1 MSKEPSPIPASNIF
15 IDTEPLQHN
24 LTWDIDDQNN
34 ASGLIIYRSFIQ
46 EEGEIPNLLI
56 NSSNGLPEQEE
67 WQWEVVHE
75 TTNIDTTFI
84 DTVNIFSDLTDSE
97 LKNIQELCKTRKYP
111 KNSMIILEE
120 EMGDVVF
127 IVMSGTVKITRV
139 NDEGKEVILA
149 MLGSG
154 EVFGEMA
161 ILDGESRSANAL
173 SQENCEV
180 ITINRED
187 FLNLLKTNNKVSLN
201 LMTEFAIRLRKSDQQ
216 IEALSLDDAEHR
228 IGVSILN
235 LAEELGVIRQGVV
248 TVDNLPYQ
256 QDIANMAGTSRET
269 VSRVMKIFE
278 DRGLITKAG
287 HKLSIPDYAFFKRIF
302 G

>member
-1 MSKEPSPIPASNIF
+1 M
-15 IDTEPLQHN
+15 
-24 LTWDIDDQNN
+24 DIDFLK
-34 ASGLIIYRSFIQ
+34 S
-46 EEGEIPNLLI
+46 
-56 NSSNGLPEQEE
+56 
-67 WQWEVVHE
+67 
-75 TTNIDTTFI
+75 
-84 DTVNIFSDLTDSE
+84 VNIFSDLSESE
-97 LKNIQELCKTRKYP
+97 LNSIQEICKTRKYP

-180 ITINRED
+180 VTINRED
-187 FLNLLKTNNKVSLN
+187 FLSLLKTNNKVSLN

-248 TVDNLPYQ
+248 TVENLPYQ

-278 DRGLITKAG
+278 DRGLITKKG

>member
-1 MSKEPSPIPASNIF
+1 M
-15 IDTEPLQHN
+15 
-24 LTWDIDDQNN
+24 DIDFLK
-34 ASGLIIYRSFIQ
+34 S
-46 EEGEIPNLLI
+46 
-56 NSSNGLPEQEE
+56 
-67 WQWEVVHE
+67 
-75 TTNIDTTFI
+75 
-84 DTVNIFSDLTDSE
+84 VNIFSDLSDSE
-97 LKNIQELCKTRKYP
+97 LKSIQELCKTRKYP

-180 ITINRED
+180 VTINRED

-269 VSRVMKIFE
+269 VSRVMKTFE
-278 DRGLITKAG
+278 DRGLITKTG

>member
-1 MSKEPSPIPASNIF
+1 M
-15 IDTEPLQHN
+15 
-24 LTWDIDDQNN
+24 DIDFLK
-34 ASGLIIYRSFIQ
+34 S
-46 EEGEIPNLLI
+46 
-56 NSSNGLPEQEE
+56 
-67 WQWEVVHE
+67 
-75 TTNIDTTFI
+75 
-84 DTVNIFSDLTDSE
+84 VNIFSDLSESE
-97 LKNIQELCKTRKYP
+97 LNNIQEICKTRKYP

-180 ITINRED
+180 VTINRED

-201 LMTEFAIRLRKSDQQ
+201 LMTEFAVRLRKSDQQ

-248 TVDNLPYQ
+248 TVENLPYQ

-269 VSRVMKIFE
+269 VSRVMKTFE
-278 DRGLITKAG
+278 DRGLITKTG

>member
-1 MSKEPSPIPASNIF
+1 
-15 IDTEPLQHN
+15 L
-24 LTWDIDDQNN
+24 DIDFLK
-34 ASGLIIYRSFIQ
+34 S
-46 EEGEIPNLLI
+46 
-56 NSSNGLPEQEE
+56 
-67 WQWEVVHE
+67 
-75 TTNIDTTFI
+75 
-84 DTVNIFSDLTDSE
+84 VNIFSDLSESE
-97 LKNIQELCKTRKYP
+97 LNNIQEICKTRKYP

-180 ITINRED
+180 VTINRED

-235 LAEELGVIRQGVV
+235 LAEELGVIRQGAV
-248 TVDNLPYQ
+248 TVENLPYQ

-269 VSRVMKIFE
+269 VSRVMKTFE
-278 DRGLITKAG
+278 DRGLITKTG